1 MSGGVDSSV
10 AAVLL
15 KQQGYDLIGITLQ
28 IWPDVSPSE
37 TKNISGCCSLSAVE
51 DARRVANTLDIPHYV
66 LNFQEIFQSKVIDNF
81 VAEYKDGRTPNP
93 CIRCNEHIKFKALLD
108 KADELGADFIATGHY
123 ARIKSK
129 IQNPKSKENPK
140 SQIQNQY
147 SLLKGKDATKD
158 QSYVLYMLNQENL
171 PRILFPL
178 GDLTKVE
185 VRRMAADMGLKVADK
200 PDSQEICFV
209 PDNDYARFLEK
220 FIPKAVKPG
229 RIVDK
234 RGKVYGGHRGIINY
248 TIGQRRG
255 LGVSYKKPLYVT
267 GIDKEKNEVIVGEED
282 DTYGDELIA
291 RDVSFVGEIPAR
303 RAESCEAGGQNPTLR
318 LCSGLVVSKVELP
331 KSKIQTMNT
340 ISYKNGLFKRTSL
353 SAKIR
358 YKTPEY
364 KAELIPLDGDRVK
377 VQFEEPVKAI
387 TPGQAVVF
395 YDGDEVLG
403 GGTIC

>member
-1 MSGGVDSSV
+1 MKKPKVLVAMSGGVDSSV
-10 AAVLL
+10 AAALL

-37 TKNISGCCSLSAVE
+37 TKSNSGCCSLSAVE
-51 DARRVANTLDIPHYV
+51 DARRVANALDIPHYV

-81 VAEYKDGRTPNP
+81 VAEYKAVRTPNP

-108 KADELGADFIATGHY
+108 KADELGAEYLATGHY
-123 ARIKSK
+123 ARVKSE
-129 IQNPKSKENPK
+129 ILNTKSETNDK
-140 SQIQNQY
+140 SQNRKY
-147 SLLKGKDATKD
+147 KLLKGKDSSKD

-178 GDLTKVE
+178 GELTKVE
-185 VRRMAADMGLKVADK
+185 VRKMAAELGLKVADK

-209 PDNDYARFLEK
+209 PDDKYGEFLAQYVPE
-220 FIPKAVKPG
+220 G
-229 RIVDK
+229 NRRGDIVDDQGRK
-234 RGKVYGGHRGIINY
+234 FGHHKGIIHY
-248 TIGQRRG
+248 TVGQRRG
-255 LGVSYKKPLYVT
+255 LGIAYKTPLYVIK
-267 GIDKEKNEVIVGEED
+267 IDKEKNQVVVGEED
-282 DTYGDELIA
+282 DTYGDELVA
-291 RDVSFVGEIPAR
+291 SGVSYVGGR
-303 RAESCEAGGQNPTLR
+303 CT
-318 LCSGLVVSKVELP
+318 V
-331 KSKIQTMNT
+331 
-340 ISYKNGLFKRTSL
+340 NGVQDI

-364 KAELIPLDGDRVK
+364 KAKIFPLENNQVK

-395 YDGDEVLG
+395 YLPAGRHGDGDEVLG